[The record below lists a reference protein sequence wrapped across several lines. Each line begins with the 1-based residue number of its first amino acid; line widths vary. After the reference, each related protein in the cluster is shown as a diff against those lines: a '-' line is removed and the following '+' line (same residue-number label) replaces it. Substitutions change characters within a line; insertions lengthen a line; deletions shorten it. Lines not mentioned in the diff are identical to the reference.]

1 MLLQQR
7 YRLLKQIGK
16 GGFAKTFLAVD
27 EAEFPPVPCV
37 IQQFK
42 KKNFTSEVFQ
52 QKAQQLLELGKHP
65 QIPSL
70 LAYFQQE
77 NDFYLVLEFIE
88 GTNLATLVEELGAF
102 SETQIW
108 HLLENLLPILKFIH
122 EHNLIHCDIKPE
134 NIILT
139 SKTADQG
146 KDLILVDFSAVQ
158 LVTEISRLQTQAK
171 IGSPEY
177 AAPEQIQS
185 KPIFASDLYSLGVTC
200 IYLLTQ
206 IPPFDLFDV
215 ANNSWVWRHYLSN
228 NLSERLGKIL
238 DKLLEYSTNQRYQS
252 ADEVMQAL
260 GIQSPIPNLK
270 SKITNPLWQCVHN
283 FTAHLSTYGAVNSIA
298 ISCDGHILAS
308 GSDDKTI
315 RLWDL
320 NSKQLLATLTGHSQ
334 AVKSVAFS
342 PDGEILASASDDKTI
357 KLWNLNTHR
366 EIYTLV
372 GHSSGV
378 KSVVFCPGDGGILAS
393 GSWDKTIKLWNMNT
407 GTEIFTL
414 TGHQLQVS
422 AVAFSPISP
431 YLASA
436 SFDRTIRLWKLPL
449 NFASKKEFENCPC
462 YTLSGHTWAVL
473 TLAFSPDGKILATGS
488 DDNTIK
494 LWDANTGQL
503 IHTLLGHSW
512 SVVALTFSTNGE
524 TLISGS
530 CDRTIKLWRVSTA
543 QEIATFFGHLDSVSA
558 VAVTPVA
565 QLIASGS
572 RDKTIK
578 LWQLV

>member
-27 EAEFPPVPCV
+27 EGEFPAIPCV
-37 IQQFK
+37 VQQFK
-42 KKNFTSEVFQ
+42 NKNFTSEVFE
-52 QKAQQLLELGKHP
+52 QKVQQLLELGKHP
-65 QIPSL
+65 QIPNL

-77 NDFYLVLEFIE
+77 NDFYLVQEFIE
-88 GTNLATLVEELGAF
+88 GSNLATLVEELGAF

-139 SKTADQG
+139 SRTADQG

-158 LVTEISRLQTQAK
+158 LVTQISRLQTPAK

-185 KPIFASDLYSLGVTC
+185 KPVFASDLYSLGVIC

-215 ANNSWVWRHYLSN
+215 ANDCWVWRHYLSN
-228 NLSERLGKIL
+228 KLSERLGKIL

-260 GIQSPIPNLK
+260 GIQSPILNVQ
-270 SKITNPLWQCVHN
+270 SQITNPLWECVHT
-283 FTAHLSTYGAVNSIA
+283 FTTHLSTSFAVNSIA
-298 ISCDGHILAS
+298 ISCDGNTLAS

-320 NSKQLLATLTGHSQ
+320 NSKQLVATLTGHSQ

-342 PDGEILASASDDKTI
+342 PDGEMLASASDDKTI
-357 KLWNLNTHR
+357 KLWNLNTHQ
-366 EIYTLV
+366 EINTLI
-372 GHSSGV
+372 GHSRGV
-378 KSVVFCPGDGGILAS
+378 KSIVFYPGNAGILAS
-393 GSWDKTIKLWNMNT
+393 GSWDKTIKLWNVSI
-407 GTEIFTL
+407 GTEISTL
-414 TGHQLQVS
+414 AGHQLQVS

-436 SFDRTIRLWKLPL
+436 SFDRTIRLWKLPVD
-449 NFASKKEFENCPC
+449 FASKKKFENCPC

-488 DDNTIK
+488 DDNTIN
-494 LWDANTGQL
+494 LWDANNGQL

-530 CDRTIKLWRVSTA
+530 CDRTIKLWSVSTA
-543 QEIATFFGHLDSVSA
+543 EEIATFPGHVNSVSA
-558 VAVTPVA
+558 VAVSPVA